1 MARAWRIPPTRD
13 PRFMTDPDSRASSGA
28 VGKGSEPKQSR
39 LGQILAERPE
49 ARPQLRRAVGSL
61 LATALV
67 TIAAVGLLLIWH
79 LRRRA
84 QLIRDRLRPPRDV
97 SLLDLSEAGDEKPRP
112 AAGAPDSSGR

>member
-1 MARAWRIPPTRD
+1 
-13 PRFMTDPDSRASSGA
+13 MTEQDSEVKSGA
-28 VGKGSEPKQSR
+28 GESGNEPRRSR

-67 TIAAVGLLLIWH
+67 TIAALGILLIWH

-84 QLIRDRLRPPRDV
+84 QLIRDRLGPPRDV
-97 SLLDLSEAGDEKPRP
+97 SLPELPRAREDERRRSESAPPG
-112 AAGAPDSSGR
+112 AAGS